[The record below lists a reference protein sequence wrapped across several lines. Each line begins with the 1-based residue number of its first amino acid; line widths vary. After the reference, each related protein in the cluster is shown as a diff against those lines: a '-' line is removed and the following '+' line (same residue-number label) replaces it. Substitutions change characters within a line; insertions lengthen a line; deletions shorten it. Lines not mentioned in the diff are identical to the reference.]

1 MTVHLLLYY
10 LKFGGRHHA
19 LLPILV
25 YFLKTRTFSYR
36 TTVQLLN
43 SENLLVFYLKSANL
57 ILSTAAI
64 MFFIATSHIQD
75 PL

>member
-25 YFLKTRTFSYR
+25 HFLKTRTFSYR

-43 SENLLVFYLKSANL
+43 SENLLFYLKSANL